1 VFSTYRESRN
11 LSTFR
16 IFDSIHS
23 QWMSTKELGVRK
35 MLVGRNALIKKGGRK
50 TNT

>member
-1 VFSTYRESRN
+1 
-11 LSTFR
+11 
-16 IFDSIHS
+16 
-23 QWMSTKELGVRK
+23 MSTKKLGVRK